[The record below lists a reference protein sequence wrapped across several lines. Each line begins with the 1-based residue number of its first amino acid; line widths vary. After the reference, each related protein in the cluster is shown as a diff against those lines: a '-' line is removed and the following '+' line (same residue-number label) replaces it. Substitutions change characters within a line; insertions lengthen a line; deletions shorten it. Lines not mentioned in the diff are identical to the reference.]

1 MHYDEAPPLRPADPP
16 SRTAQASPRPS
27 QCGGPSHIQLP
38 GSVIVTSWLA
48 RQPHW
53 QCQPWPSVEPCC
65 QWHRDWVAVL
75 SDWLACS
82 AGYTVACASD
92 PIAADAPLPGCHA
105 GSASHG
111 QSLRLTPSQ
120 CPGPWPGAA
129 ATVSRLHRACLRV
142 SLTGSDRG
150 LPGAEPRW
158 VQGWLTRRPL
168 VRVGPGSLLTG

>member
-1 MHYDEAPPLRPADPP
+1 MRRSE
-16 SRTAQASPRPS
+16 
-27 QCGGPSHIQLP
+27 SH
-38 GSVIVTSWLA
+38 SAA
-48 RQPHW
+48 RQCHRDLLGSHSANRDRQLNPAA
-53 QCQPWPSVEPCC
+53 SGTETELPCC
-65 QWHRDWVAVL
+65 QTDSPAPELVTPWDVPVTRF
-75 SDWLACS
+75 
-82 AGYTVACASD
+82 
-92 PIAADAPLPGCHA
+92 PPQMAPLPGCHA

-158 VQGWLTRRPL
+158 VQG
-168 VRVGPGSLLTG
+168 